1 MALFERFPEFDD
13 LDDQFV
19 ENEEEW
25 VSAIAHYVD
34 EHIERFA
41 EIEN

>member
-25 VSAIAHYVD
+25 MDDIAHYIDDNLEKFVT
-34 EHIERFA
+34 IQ
-41 EIEN
+41 